1 MMQVIRK
8 NPKPSEL
15 YHFGIKGQKWGVR
28 RYQNPDGSLTPEGR
42 KHYGMDTKE
51 GREKVINSGN
61 AKLIKKVKGDL
72 TDAELNKAI
81 NRIQLNDRLD
91 SLNRAKLSKGEEWI
105 KTHKDTITAVTGSVA
120 AISAGV
126 ATYNKLFGT
135 KAEVD
140 AWQDKAKIAA
150 AKKTIA
156 MAEDYFKDRK

>member
-51 GREKVINSGN
+51 GREKVINSGD

-72 TDAELNKAI
+72 TDAELNRAV
-81 NRIQLNDRLD
+81 NRVRLADQLNTLD
-91 SLNRAKLSKGEEWI
+91 RAKLSKGEEWI
-105 KTHKDTITAVTGSVA
+105 KTHKETLT
-120 AISAGV
+120 AISGATAAVVAGV

-135 KAEVD
+135 EAEVNE
-140 AWQDKAKIAA
+140 WQNKAKVAA

-156 MAEDYFKDRK
+156 MTEDYFKNRK